1 MLFNMV
7 PKLVAYF
14 KFNEIQKDPIYHVGY
29 INGNM
34 LFIVSSVC
42 ALRKYSRKDSW
53 SFHHLILFVLVA
65 QGTNKGNFIV
75 HAAVSNVHHN
85 RNHEQLGQ
93 FYVSIRE

>member
-42 ALRKYSRKDSW
+42 ALRKYSRNDS
-53 SFHHLILFVLVA
+53 
-65 QGTNKGNFIV
+65 
-75 HAAVSNVHHN
+75 
-85 RNHEQLGQ
+85 
-93 FYVSIRE
+93 